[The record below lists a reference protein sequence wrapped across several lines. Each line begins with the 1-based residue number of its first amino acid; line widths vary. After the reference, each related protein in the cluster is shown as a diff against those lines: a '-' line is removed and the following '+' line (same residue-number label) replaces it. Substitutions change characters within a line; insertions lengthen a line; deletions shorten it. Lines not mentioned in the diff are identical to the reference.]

1 MRIAVLPFNAA
12 EGTKQAFGRQ
22 FAAFVGDQVRTA
34 TGADIN
40 TVSFLA
46 QIDQGDGERVGF
58 VNIGEGFLEG
68 GQLQEMIQQTDVG
81 LLVDGSVAQEGDAFD
96 VTVRFHKPGV
106 PEPVEVDEYK
116 FTETDIFKI
125 LHTMVK
131 KLAERGGL
139 ELPDNVAG
147 EAMEFGT
154 DSAKAMLLFFEGY
167 DGYNYVQQ
175 AQGRV
180 VKEFDPGL
188 AMNAFLQSLEIDADF
203 VAPYAVLCEFSRMCA
218 GAQLGSFE
226 GLVSALKRAIE
237 LVPDEFN
244 AYFAL
249 GELYGLANLHNEAA
263 EAFEKA
269 IQRNQEEPAL
279 YTRLGMAQMAMGMPV
294 NAERNFKKAV
304 ELEGD
309 DKPSMDYLA
318 MVLQQSGREH
328 EIPGLWK
335 DLLDKDPSS
344 PQANVKYA
352 MSLWQTGKKE
362 EAEKAFEKG
371 LEAVEENAVVKRYY
385 APVLAEQG
393 ELDRAMDFYE
403 DCLDVAPTDIALM
416 LEYARVLGQAGRDFE
431 VAPVL
436 KNVLNAN
443 PDQNTRAQ
451 TLAWLIELEQPKRV
465 EGVAAAQDKL
475 ESDPEGAL
483 RDLKP
488 LKNWLADY
496 WKMWALL
503 ANCYNRLEQP
513 EEAEEA
519 AKRLIDLFPGFEGG
533 YAEFASALNAQ
544 GKHDEAYNLMRY
556 AASNI
561 PNSLPIAINLGLAAR
576 RAGHEDEARHM
587 AKQLREALGPNEELE
602 PVLREMEG

>member
-22 FAAFVGDQVRTA
+22 IAAFVGDQVRTA
-34 TGADIN
+34 TDADIN

-58 VNIGEGFLEG
+58 VNIGEGFLDG
-68 GQLQEMIQQTDVG
+68 SQLQEMIQQTEVG
-81 LLVDGSVAQEGDAFD
+81 LLVDGSVQQDGEAFD
-96 VTVRFHKPGV
+96 ITVRFHKPSM
-106 PEPVEVDEYK
+106 PEPVAVDEYK
-116 FTETDIFKI
+116 FTDADIFTV
-125 LHTMVK
+125 LHTMIK
-131 KLAERGGL
+131 RLAERGEL
-139 ELPDNVAG
+139 ELPENLSGDS
-147 EAMEFGT
+147 MEFGT
-154 DSAKAMLLFFEGY
+154 DVPRALLLFFEGY
-167 DGYNYVQQ
+167 DGFNYVQQ

-180 VKEFDPGL
+180 VKEFDPSI
-188 AMNAFLQSLEIDADF
+188 AFGAFIESLELDSDF
-203 VAPYAVLCEFSRMCA
+203 VAPYAVLCEFARMCA
-218 GAQLGSFE
+218 SAQLGSFQ
-226 GLVSALKRAIE
+226 GLVDTLKRAIE

-244 AYFAL
+244 AYFSL
-249 GELYGLANLHNEAA
+249 GELYGLANLHSEAS
-263 EAFEKA
+263 EMFEKA
-269 IQRNQEEPAL
+269 VQRNQQEPAL
-279 YTRLGMAQMAMGMPV
+279 YSRLGMAQMSMGMPV
-294 NAERNFKKAV
+294 NAERNFRKAV
-304 ELEGD
+304 ELEGE
-309 DKPSMDYLA
+309 DKPSMDLVA

-335 DLLDKDPSS
+335 ELLEKDPGSA
-344 PQANVKYA
+344 QANVKYA
-352 MSLWQTGKKE
+352 MALWQADKKE
-362 EAEKAFEKG
+362 DAEKAFERG
-371 LEAVEENAVVKRYY
+371 LEAVEDNTVVKRFY

-403 DCLDVAPTDIALM
+403 DCLDVAPTDVPLM
-416 LEYARVLGQAGRDFE
+416 LEYARVLAQAGRDFE
-431 VAPVL
+431 VGPVL

-465 EGVAAAQDKL
+465 EGVQAAQDKL
-475 ESDPEGAL
+475 QDDPEGAL

-503 ANCYNRLEQP
+503 ANCHNRLNQP
-513 EEAEEA
+513 DEAEEA

-544 GKHDEAYNLMRY
+544 GRHDEAYNLMRY
-556 AASNI
+556 AAANI

-587 AKQLREALGPNEELE
+587 AKQLREVLGPNEELE